1 MFSVLTTP
9 LYVAI
14 LTYHYEL
21 IPKELLETLII
32 SRSKV
37 PFPPLIE
44 ALFLEITIELLRE
57 AGARLPTKVGLT
69 VGYSRWYCN
78 WTGICRGKSYK

>member
-21 IPKELLETLII
+21 IPKRTLETLII

-37 PFPPLIE
+37 PFPLIE

-57 AGARLPTKVGLT
+57 AGHVYQPKWV
-69 VGYSRWYCN
+69 
-78 WTGICRGKSYK
+78 

>member
-1 MFSVLTTP
+1 MPWIIASFSSIKAFAFMFSVLTTP

-44 ALFLEITIELLRE
+44 ALF
-57 AGARLPTKVGLT
+57 
-69 VGYSRWYCN
+69 
-78 WTGICRGKSYK
+78 

>member
-44 ALFLEITIELLRE
+44 ALF
-57 AGARLPTKVGLT
+57 
-69 VGYSRWYCN
+69 
-78 WTGICRGKSYK
+78 